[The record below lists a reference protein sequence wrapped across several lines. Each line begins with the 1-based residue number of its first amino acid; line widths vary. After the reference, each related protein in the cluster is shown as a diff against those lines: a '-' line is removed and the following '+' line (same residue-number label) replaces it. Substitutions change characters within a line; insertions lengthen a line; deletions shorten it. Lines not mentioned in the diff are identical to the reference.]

1 MSIKIF
7 HTADVHIG
15 MKFNRYPDQIKK
27 ELQETRVEAISRM
40 VKKANEEKCN
50 IFVVAGDLFHEN
62 KKISNKV
69 IHKVVS
75 ALEDFEGECVLVLPG
90 NHDYDNDMIDLWKK
104 FNDFDSEKILFI
116 NEQHPYSLQNYDID
130 AMVYPA
136 PCHSKHSETNNI
148 GWINEEEI
156 DETLLNIGVAHGA
169 LKGISPDLDN
179 KYFNMSLNELRNIP
193 IDLWLLGH
201 THITY
206 PEKNSVVQEKI
217 FNPGTPEPDGLDCKH
232 AGNAWIITIESEKK
246 VSAEKV
252 EIGEYKFIDRNF
264 IINDKEDFK
273 FVESEII
280 GDTPSKTI
288 ARIYISGKVEEEVYR
303 YRQDVYRKIEDVIG
317 FLIVD
322 DSDFGIKITNENI
335 QREFTDGSFPMKML
349 KSISDDEEAL
359 QLAYEMI
366 LEVRK

>member
-15 MKFNRYPDQIKK
+15 MKFNKYPKLQK
-27 ELQETRVEAISRM
+27 ELQETRVGVISRM
-40 VKKANEEKCN
+40 VKRANEEKCN
-50 IFVVAGDLFHEN
+50 LFVVAGDLFHEN

-69 IHKVVS
+69 IHQVVS
-75 ALEDFEGECVLVLPG
+75 ALENFEGECVLVLPG

-116 NEQHPYSLQNYDID
+116 NKQRPYSLQNYDID
-130 AMVYPA
+130 AVVYPA
-136 PCHSKHSETNNI
+136 PCHSKHSDTNNI
-148 GWINEEEI
+148 GWINEEII

-179 KYFNMSLNELRNIP
+179 KYFNMSLNELGNLP
-193 IDLWLLGH
+193 IDVWLLGH

-206 PEKNSVVQEKI
+206 PEKDSVVQEKI

-232 AGNAWIITIESEKK
+232 VGNAWIITIDSKK
-246 VSAEKV
+246 EVSAEKV
-252 EIGEYKFIDRNF
+252 EIGEYKFIDKNF
-264 IINDKEDFK
+264 VINDKEDFK
-273 FVESEII
+273 CVENEII

-288 ARIYISGKVEEEVYR
+288 ARICISGKVEEEVYK
-303 YRQDVYRKIEDVIG
+303 YRQDVYRKIEDIIG
-317 FLIVD
+317 YLIVE
-322 DSDFGIKITNENI
+322 DSEFGIKITSENI
-335 QREFTDGSFPMKML
+335 QREFTDGSFPMRML
-349 KSISDDEEAL
+349 TSMLDDEEAL

-366 LEVRK
+366 MEVRK